1 MVNNLDVNTQA
12 SVKLLL
18 IKCTHA
24 CLYVQG
30 RSVHWHLKL
39 PHSPFH
45 LSLLL
50 NSHICILNL
59 KLEILSQIA
68 FCPFSV
74 VPSFDVYLVIH
85 RKKREIDYRQCHDMK
100 MQGFAIIELEL
111 MLNDI
116 DGKNI
121 HFEAEERS
129 LDKYF
134 LKRWTHFMHTLHK
147 FHESS
152 FNFSISCLLL
162 LCA

>member
-12 SVKLLL
+12 SVKLLI

-50 NSHICILNL
+50 NSHICILKL

-68 FCPFSV
+68 FSV

-85 RKKREIDYRQCHDMK
+85 RKKRDWLSPMSRHENARLRDNRAWVDVKWYWWKEYSFWGWRTKPRKIFSQAMDTFY
-100 MQGFAIIELEL
+100 A
-111 MLNDI
+111 
-116 DGKNI
+116 
-121 HFEAEERS
+121 HF
-129 LDKYF
+129 
-134 LKRWTHFMHTLHK
+134 T
-147 FHESS
+147 
-152 FNFSISCLLL
+152 
-162 LCA
+162 

>member
-1 MVNNLDVNTQA
+1 MVEFHVTVNAFAEAQKSEFNLLDDDASNGCLQNIVEDEMVSNLDVNTQA
-12 SVKLLL
+12 SVKLLI

-85 RKKREIDYRQCHDMK
+85 RKKERL
-100 MQGFAIIELEL
+100 IIT
-111 MLNDI
+111 NV
-116 DGKNI
+116 
-121 HFEAEERS
+121 
-129 LDKYF
+129 
-134 LKRWTHFMHTLHK
+134 TT
-147 FHESS
+147 
-152 FNFSISCLLL
+152 
-162 LCA
+162 